1 MGAQRRFA
9 ARLFLTCC
17 IFILVALVF
26 FTKAGASSRSWIFGF
41 ILVIIPTFIFIKSFE
56 DIYNILSMLNK
67 TYTVKVNEY
76 RALPKAILK
85 YFGLLPVFE
94 LLDKFSEDFK
104 VLNFEN
110 QLLCDTT
117 SAIHASSSLNQLLV
131 SVISR
136 LVAYSGADFGVVF
149 LFDAEKNSNELQASA
164 FYNLMETDLNKKI
177 FQVGEGIVG
186 SVAKE
191 GKAILLQDAE
201 KDRRYVICVHGT
213 RSQMTV
219 PLKAGSE
226 VLGVILLG
234 SYEVE
239 KFKNKDIILLNN
251 IAGEIGLAINNVW
264 LTRKLKE
271 EKESVVILY
280 ETAKQLAESI
290 DLDDVAEIG
299 VKTVYG
305 AVDAISCSLML
316 WDIEDEMLKIIKSEG
331 LSEDTERLVKL
342 RPEEGIA
349 GRVFQEGKPI
359 LVKNVFDEPKFKEFE
374 EQGEELKSFYSV
386 PLKTKEGCI
395 GTINVDT
402 SAPLTEDKCKVVDAI
417 ASQVSVAMGN
427 ALLYKSVKR
436 LAIKDG
442 LTGLYNHR
450 YFHQTLE
457 EEFERARRYGRDVS
471 LAIIDVDN
479 FKKYNDHYGHLAG
492 DYLLSKIGNLIQE
505 DLRGSDILARYG
517 GDELAIILP
526 ETGAKQ
532 ALDILTRIKNKIGDY
547 SFSLQDYKAGAGD
560 EKPEDYGRDEYKSG
574 YDLIKEKFFRW
585 FTNRGLNFND
595 LNSTF
600 TMQVTISAGICELY
614 DEIADKN
621 ELIKKADQ
629 ALLQAKRNG
638 KNRICLW
645 E

>member
-17 IFILVALVF
+17 IFILVAFVF
-26 FTKAGASSRSWIFGF
+26 FTKAGALSRSWIFGF
-41 ILVIIPTFIFIKSFE
+41 IFVIMPTFIFIKAFE
-56 DIYNILSMLNK
+56 DIYNVLSMLNK
-67 TYTVKVNEY
+67 TCTVKVNEY
-76 RALPKAILK
+76 GALPESILK

-149 LFDAEKNSNELQASA
+149 LFDAEKNSDELRAAAS
-164 FYNLMETDLNKKI
+164 YNLTETDLIKKT
-177 FQVGEGIVG
+177 FQIGEGIVG

-191 GKAILLQDAE
+191 GKAILSQYAE
-201 KDRRYVICVHGT
+201 KDRRYVLCVHGT
-213 RSQMTV
+213 KSQMTV

-234 SYEVE
+234 SYEVQ
-239 KFKNKDIILLNN
+239 KFKSKDIILLNN
-251 IAGEIGLAINNVW
+251 IAGEIGLAISNVW

-299 VKTVYG
+299 VKTIYD
-305 AVDAISCSLML
+305 AVDAMSCSLML
-316 WDIEDEMLKIIKSEG
+316 WDIEDEMLKIIKSKG

-342 RPEEGIA
+342 RPGEGIA

-386 PLKTKEGCI
+386 PLKTKKGCI
-395 GTINVDT
+395 GTINVET
-402 SAPLTEDKCKVVDAI
+402 SEPLTEDKCKVVDAI
-417 ASQVSVAMGN
+417 ASQVSVAIGN

-450 YFHQTLE
+450 YFHQILE
-457 EEFERARRYGRDVS
+457 EEFERARRYGRDLS

-479 FKKYNDHYGHLAG
+479 FKKYNDYYGHLAG

-517 GDELAIILP
+517 GDELVVILP
-526 ETGAKQ
+526 ETGVKQ
-532 ALDILTRIKNKIGDY
+532 AFGILTRIKNKINDY
-547 SFSLQDYKAGAGD
+547 SFSLQDYKEGTDD
-560 EKPEDYGRDEYKSG
+560 EKPDDYGRDEYKSG
-574 YDLIKEKFFRW
+574 YDIIKEKFFQW
-585 FTNRGLNFND
+585 FTNRGLNAND
-595 LNSTF
+595 LDDVS
-600 TMQVTISAGICELY
+600 TMQVTVSVGICELC

-621 ELIKKADQ
+621 ELIKRADQ
-629 ALLQAKRNG
+629 ALLRAKRNG
-638 KNRICLW
+638 KNRICL
-645 E
+645 